1 MRDKAR
7 INKILK
13 IVKDIWEENPDLR
26 FVQLVENV
34 TTNYYIED
42 DEFVERLKDTYKK
55 GNG

>member
-13 IVKDIWEENPDLR
+13 IIKDIWEENPDLR
-26 FVQLVENV
+26 FVQLIGNV

>member
-1 MRDKAR
+1 MRDKSR

-13 IVKDIWEENPDLR
+13 IIKDIWEENPDLR

-42 DEFVERLKDTYKK
+42 DEFVEKLKDTYKK